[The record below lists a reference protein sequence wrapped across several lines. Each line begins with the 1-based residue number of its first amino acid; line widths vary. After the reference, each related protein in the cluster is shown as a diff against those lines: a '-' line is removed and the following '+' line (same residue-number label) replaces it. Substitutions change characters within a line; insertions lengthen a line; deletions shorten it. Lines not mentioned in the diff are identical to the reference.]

1 MKQLIILI
9 AGVFVLQMPA
19 HSQEAGTQ
27 ELQSYVSQLDKAA
40 SAANYQQLAEQFGR
54 LANNHP
60 SNWLAWY
67 YAAFC
72 NAKTGWLLQND
83 DDRIEAF
90 ADKADQQVAMALSLL
105 DTTKQKKEL
114 SEVYVIMSMANRARV
129 FINPMTYGRKYGP
142 VASRYNQLALQ
153 TNPNNG
159 RALYLAGWEKY
170 ATPKLWG
177 GDKQKAKE
185 LLLQASQQLNA
196 QSANDN
202 PHWGK
207 NETEELLAKLK

>member
-9 AGVFVLQMPA
+9 ATVFVLQTA
-19 HSQEAGTQ
+19 HSQ
-27 ELQSYVSQLDKAA
+27 ELQSYVSQLDKAS
-40 SAANYQQLAEQFGR
+40 SAVTYQQLAEQFGK

-72 NAKTGWLLQND
+72 NAKTGWLLTND

-90 ADKADQQVAMALSLL
+90 ADKADQQIAMALSLL
-105 DTTKQKKEL
+105 DTTKQRKEL

-153 TNPNNG
+153 INPNNG

-185 LLLQASQQLNA
+185 LLQQALQQLNA
-196 QSANDN
+196 QSPGDN

>member
-9 AGVFVLQMPA
+9 ATVFVLRASA
-19 HSQEAGTQ
+19 HSQD
-27 ELQSYVSQLDKAA
+27 LQPYVSQLDHAG
-40 SAANYQQLAEQFGR
+40 SAVNYQQLAEQFGK
-54 LANNHP
+54 LANDHP
-60 SNWLAWY
+60 SNWLVWY

-72 NAKTGWLLQND
+72 NAKTGWLLQD
-83 DDRIEAF
+83 DGDRIEPF
-90 ADKADQQVAMALSLL
+90 ADKADQQIKMALSLL

-114 SEVYVIMSMANRARV
+114 SEVYVIMSMVNRARV
-129 FINPMTYGRKYGP
+129 FINPMTYGKKYGP
-142 VASRYNQLALQ
+142 AASHYNQLAIQ

-170 ATPKLWG
+170 STPKLWG

-185 LLLQASQQLNA
+185 LLQQALQQLNA
-196 QSANDN
+196 QSPNDN

-207 NETEELLAKLK
+207 KETEELLNKLK

>member
-9 AGVFVLQMPA
+9 AGVLVLQMPA
-19 HSQEAGTQ
+19 HSQAAGIQ
-27 ELQSYVSQLDKAA
+27 ELQSYVAQLDKAT
-40 SAANYQQLAEQFGR
+40 SAVNYQQLAEQFGR
-54 LANNHP
+54 MANNHP

-90 ADKADQQVAMALSLL
+90 ADKADQQIAMALSLL
-105 DTTKQKKEL
+105 DTTKQRKEL
-114 SEVYVIMSMANRARV
+114 SEVYVIMSMTNRARV

-159 RALYLAGWEKY
+159 RAFIWRDGRNMQRLNYGVEINR
-170 ATPKLWG
+170 
-177 GDKQKAKE
+177 KQKNCCST
-185 LLLQASQQLNA
+185 LRNS
-196 QSANDN
+196 
-202 PHWGK
+202 
-207 NETEELLAKLK
+207 